1 MEFSRCTSTSGHH
14 SVYWDV
20 WGGGVLPYFRPL
32 CSKGQLFKHITSC
45 VLLLTVSV
53 PLREGKI
60 QPNPNVTSVLCF
72 SSVRLE
78 RSRADLVSQ
87 DKMQG
92 RSKSF
97 TFGETLWRR
106 SVSKKKKSPRSEKE
120 SFKLIWLCIIL
131 LFVRFSLKV
140 GLSEQELGVLT

>member
-1 MEFSRCTSTSGHH
+1 M
-14 SVYWDV
+14 
-20 WGGGVLPYFRPL
+20 
-32 CSKGQLFKHITSC
+32 
-45 VLLLTVSV
+45 
-53 PLREGKI
+53 
-60 QPNPNVTSVLCF
+60 
-72 SSVRLE
+72 
-78 RSRADLVSQ
+78 SQ

-106 SVSKKKKSPRSEKE
+106 KRVEEKKKSPRSERE

-131 LFVRFSLKV
+131 LFVRFGLKV